1 MLSGFKV
8 FHHRSDPGPA
18 PKSREDATR
27 EPNHGDEHSSRNW
40 SRHPLEERRS
50 KRRDE
55 CFRGL
60 VELEEELVHEVER
73 DA

>member
-8 FHHRSDPGPA
+8 FHHRNDSGPA
-18 PKSREDATR
+18 PTSPDDAAWG
-27 EPNHGDEHSSRNW
+27 PNHGDERSSRTW

-50 KRRDE
+50 KKRDE
-55 CFRGL
+55 CLRGL